1 MLRVE
6 QKLRRVMK
14 LPLRTPK
21 LLIIILS
28 RNLPDEDADL
38 FRYPMP
44 PLPGL
49 LLAGM
54 TPPLVEVEVL
64 HEIIRPIDYHADAD
78 YIALS
83 FLDYC
88 APHAYEVATH
98 FRGMGRIVVGG
109 GKFVSAFPDEVQP
122 HFDSILVGEAQG
134 VWPRMVED
142 MVMGQLK
149 PRYVSEECASLA
161 GIPPPRYDLAE
172 RGFTVPMVTE
182 ATRGCP
188 HECLHCQLNIH
199 PVPFRMRPIEDVLR
213 DLRNTWRLPYFKRK
227 FAILLDNNLGGD
239 LEYARRLL
247 REIARLK
254 FWGIAVQCSIDA
266 LRDEEF
272 LDALVLARCR
282 LVSVGMESLDEGSLS
297 AVGKRQ
303 NRPSEYASLFSALQR
318 RGILVFAGMMFG
330 LDQDNASYYEA
341 LPRAIEEVGPAVI
354 FSYIAAPPFGTP
366 LYQQLLSQGRIRDHV
381 LAHHEGRHFI
391 HSHAVLHREEILDAC
406 RRVTRTF
413 YGRIAVLRRWWRLLR
428 TIERKPSLSAY
439 LGRVFF
445 ASLFF
450 WHLTLHQRRQMRE
463 GLQKRETGVSTVT
476 EHISGV

>member
-1 MLRVE
+1 
-6 QKLRRVMK
+6 MK

-21 LLIIILS
+21 LLIIVLS
-28 RNLPDEDADL
+28 RNLPDEESGPM
-38 FRYPMP
+38 RYPMP

-88 APHAYEVATH
+88 APHAYEVAAH

-109 GKFVSAFPDEVQP
+109 GKYVTAFPDEAQP
-122 HFDSILVGEAQG
+122 HFDGILVGEAQG

-142 MVMGQLK
+142 MVAGQLK
-149 PRYVSEECASLA
+149 PRYVSEESASLA

-172 RGFTVPMVTE
+172 RGFGIPMVTE

-188 HECLHCQLNIH
+188 HVCMHCQLNIH

-239 LEYARRLL
+239 LDYARRLL
-247 REIARLK
+247 REIARLG

-266 LRDEEF
+266 LRDTEF
-272 LDALVLARCR
+272 VDALVMARCR
-282 LVSVGMESLDEGSLS
+282 LVSVGMESLQEGSLS
-297 AVGKRQ
+297 AVAKRQ
-303 NRPSEYASLFSALQR
+303 NRPSEYGTLFAALQR

-330 LDQDNASYYEA
+330 LDRDDASYYEA
-341 LPRAIEEVGPAVI
+341 LPAAIDQVGPAVI
-354 FSYIAAPPFGTP
+354 FSYIAAPPYGTP
-366 LYQQLLSQGRIRDHV
+366 LYQQLLSQGRIRDHA

-391 HSHAVLHREEILDAC
+391 HSHGELRREEVLDAC

-413 YGRIAVLRRWWRLLR
+413 YGRVAILRRWWRLLR
-428 TIERKPSLSAY
+428 AVDRKLPFSAY
-439 LGRVFF
+439 FNRILF
-445 ASLFF
+445 ASLFY

-463 GLQKRETGVSTVT
+463 DRQQRDTGVSAVQ
-476 EHISGV
+476 EHIAGV